1 MPRQQKNTAHTPRQ
15 VVTRARRGEFLFH
28 EFPFPTR
35 GEACPEEI
43 HERLQLPY
51 GVMESSR
58 WHLDGIRILH
68 TRHHYNGHYRL
79 VKENADDVVNLS
91 FNLRGAC
98 HIHHLGKRYPVVPL
112 QHNMI
117 YSPGTANTFSNDE
130 LETETVTIQFRPR
143 TFLALTGSP
152 GGMLGEFSGHVAGG
166 RASVLARDSLVI
178 DAALHG
184 ALHEILCPAF
194 SGRMKHLYL
203 LSKSMEILVM
213 QSDAFMRRFLRKAG
227 TTRVHEDLE
236 RVRYAGEYLLKRIS
250 DPPNLTE
257 LARAAGLNEYKL
269 KRGFREVFGHTVFG
283 YLASHRLVRGRQMLL
298 DTDLTVA
305 EIAFELGY
313 CSPQHFNNAFKK
325 QFGAPPAQFARQG

>member
-1 MPRQQKNTAHTPRQ
+1 MPQSRKNTALTGQ
-15 VVTRARRGEFLFH
+15 KEFRFH
-28 EFPFPTR
+28 EFPFPA
-35 GEACPEEI
+35 GSEVCPEEI
-43 HERLQLPY
+43 HERLELPY
-51 GVMESSR
+51 GVVESSR

-68 TRHHYNGHYRL
+68 TRHHYHGHYL
-79 VKENADDVVNLS
+79 LSKENADDVVNLS

-98 HIHHLGKRYPVVPL
+98 HIRHLGKRYPVVPL

-117 YSPGTANTFSNDE
+117 YSPGTSNTFSNDE
-130 LETETVTIQFRPR
+130 LETETLTIQFSPR

-152 GGMLGEFSGHVAGG
+152 GGMLGEFSAHVAGG

-184 ALHEILCPAF
+184 TLHDILYPPF
-194 SGRMKHLYL
+194 TGRMKRIYL

-213 QSDAFMRRFLRKAG
+213 QSDAFTRRVRQQAG

-236 RVRYAGEYLLKRIS
+236 RVRYAGQYLLQRIS

-269 KRGFREVFGHTVFG
+269 KRGFRQVFGHTVFG
-283 YLASHRLVRGRQMLL
+283 YLASQRLVRGRQMLL

-325 QFGAPPAQFARQG
+325 QFGAPPAQFARQE